1 MKVLYLLGS
10 GKPHGQSTSEALAR
24 YLHGR
29 IGAAGRLDS
38 AFHCIEL
45 KRALHPGVEIERLL
59 KAVTDCD
66 LLVLASPIYVDALP
80 YPVVNAFE
88 VIAGE
93 RLSSLSPRRF
103 VAIVNC
109 GFPEAAHC
117 ALALRMCQVF
127 SRKTGLEWAG
137 GLALGGGEAI
147 RGRALEKAGGPARKP
162 RKALDL
168 AARALADGQPI
179 PVAAVK
185 LMASPSI
192 PGFAYRL
199 IGSLGWKLR
208 ARRLGTTTP
217 LDAKPYQKE

>member
-10 GKPHGQSTSEALAR
+10 GKPHGESTSEALAR

-29 IGAAGRLDS
+29 LGASGQSSA
-38 AFHCIEL
+38 AFHSIDL
-45 KRALHPGVEIERLL
+45 KRALHPGVEIDHLL
-59 KAVTDCD
+59 AAVAECD

-80 YPVVNAFE
+80 YPVVHAFE
-88 VIAGE
+88 IIAE
-93 RLSSLSPRRF
+93 EQRTSALRRRF

-109 GFPEAAHC
+109 GFPEATHC
-117 ALALRMCQVF
+117 GLALRICQVF
-127 SRKTGLEWAG
+127 ASKTGFEWAG

-168 AARALADGQPI
+168 AAQALAIGQPI
-179 PVAAVK
+179 PETAVK
-185 LMASPSI
+185 LMASPAI

-217 LDAKPYQKE
+217 LDAKPYRK